1 MPQQQPPPPSSSARD
16 GSGDND
22 LPSSLPSYMP
32 LPSSQGASGGAVYS
46 YNLLNQSLAKPDGDA
61 TPRQWKS
68 RPVRCRS
75 TSARLTDTD
84 GLTESHLIRLQPSPS
99 EGMRSMTFQEGGRYQ
114 MQSAQDTAMM
124 GSRATD
130 VSMATASR
138 QDATSAPQISAA
150 QFAASTGGL
159 SMDTALLARVSGTDP
174 SLIGS
179 EDIKQIMCTPDLL
192 SIYQKLQEEDDR
204 RQRRLERNRAS
215 ARVRREKK
223 KGMVETYEGEVSKL
237 ESALNVLQKHEF
249 GTGNARELATA
260 LGTSVDRYVVYDV
273 TCWSGELSSAVCV
286 KAEYS
291 SGEHLRNA
299 LLSKDAKMELMA
311 RILGQHSKNTDA
323 VWLWITRRGCGCVV
337 RGSWKTD
344 DCVLCCAQIR
354 RANAENQALIAVAS
368 NNSEL
373 FVSLRKQLGLTDTQC
388 QQIASLAI
396 PASEEARKL
405 DAILKCFSALRA
417 HDWLYVPGIEVR
429 LLFPLCLSCPR
440 CEVC

>member
-1 MPQQQPPPPSSSARD
+1 
-16 GSGDND
+16 
-22 LPSSLPSYMP
+22 
-32 LPSSQGASGGAVYS
+32 
-46 YNLLNQSLAKPDGDA
+46 
-61 TPRQWKS
+61 
-68 RPVRCRS
+68 
-75 TSARLTDTD
+75 
-84 GLTESHLIRLQPSPS
+84 
-99 EGMRSMTFQEGGRYQ
+99 MRSMTFQEGGRYQ
-114 MQSAQDTAMM
+114 MQPAQDTAMM

-130 VSMATASR
+130 VPMAAAGR

-179 EDIKQIMCTPDLL
+179 EDIKQIMRTPDLL

-260 LGTSVDRYVVYDV
+260 L
-273 TCWSGELSSAVCV
+273 
-286 KAEYS
+286 EYS

-299 LLSKDAKMELMA
+299 LLCKDAKMELMA
-311 RILGQHSKNTDA
+311 RILGQHSRNTDA
-323 VWLWITRRGCGCVV
+323 
-337 RGSWKTD
+337 
-344 DCVLCCAQIR
+344 IR

-373 FVSLRKQLGLTDTQC
+373 FLSLRKQLGLTDTQC

-417 HDWLYVPGIEVR
+417 HDWLYVPGIETILHQSR
-429 LLFPLCLSCPR
+429 NTMTPHQFQKFLSWSTENHSSIDQLQFVPTASASDS
-440 CEVC
+440 ENDLTFVFSED